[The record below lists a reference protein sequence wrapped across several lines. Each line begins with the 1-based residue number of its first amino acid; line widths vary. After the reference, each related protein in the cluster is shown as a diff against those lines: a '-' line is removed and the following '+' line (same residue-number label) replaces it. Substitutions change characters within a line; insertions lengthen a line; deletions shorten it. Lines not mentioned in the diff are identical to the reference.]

1 MAKFTISLD
10 KIIDE
15 FKLETIYT
23 PKNASEIEID
33 EADVTR
39 PGLQLM
45 GFYEYF
51 NPERIQIIG
60 KMEYAY
66 LSTIDEET
74 RVQRL
79 DMLFSQRI
87 PALVISR
94 ELPYFEEM
102 LDLAKKYSVPLL
114 RSKES
119 TSNFI
124 AGLIAFLNLNLAPRI
139 TRHGVLIEI
148 YGEGVF
154 ITGES
159 GTRMAY
165 QVLSMSDAD
174 AAALAE
180 AIQNAHTR
188 LHRCRVCQ
196 NYTEAEL
203 CPICSSAKRDRST
216 ICVVETP
223 RDVQAFER
231 TREYHGLY
239 HVLHGLISPMDGIGA
254 EQLSVK
260 ELLARLGSGEVKE
273 VIMAMNPTVEG
284 EATAMYLAKLI
295 KPLGIKTTRL
305 AYGLP
310 VGGSLEYTDE
320 TTLYRALSGRDEL

>member
-1 MAKFTISLD
+1 MGYTAAPL
-10 KIIDE
+10 E
-15 FKLETIYT
+15 KL
-23 PKNASEIEID
+23 IE
-33 EADVTR
+33 
-39 PGLQLM
+39 Q
-45 GFYEYF
+45 
-51 NPERIQIIG
+51 
-60 KMEYAY
+60 
-66 LSTIDEET
+66 
-74 RVQRL
+74 
-79 DMLFSQRI
+79 FSQFPGIGRKG
-87 PALVISR
+87 A
-94 ELPYFEEM
+94 
-102 LDLAKKYSVPLL
+102 
-114 RSKES
+114 
-119 TSNFI
+119 
-124 AGLIAFLNLNLAPRI
+124 
-139 TRHGVLIEI
+139 
-148 YGEGVF
+148 
-154 ITGES
+154 
-159 GTRMAY
+159 TRMAY

-260 ELLARLGSGEVKE
+260 ELLARLGSGE
-273 VIMAMNPTVEG
+273 
-284 EATAMYLAKLI
+284 YLAKLI